1 MERSGRPVGAVT
13 RLHRRLTGGPLTR
26 GRRILVWS
34 LVALALILVLVA
46 SLTVWTER
54 QVLDTD
60 NWVETSSELLADDE
74 IRALVAAELVD
85 ALFAQQDVEQAIARR
100 LPPPLDGLAS
110 PAAGLVRQAAL
121 PAADTLLQRP
131 RILELWA
138 SANRVA
144 HAQLVAVLTG
154 NEGGA
159 VTTAEGEVVLDLG
172 DLVQRLA
179 DELGLNVQLD
189 PDAGRI
195 VIADSDQLAAAQD
208 AVEVIDALSAL
219 ILIAVAVLLVVAV
232 YLAAGFRRRALRG
245 IGVGLILVGVVLLV
259 VQRLIGNALVDRL
272 TSEVTQPAGIRVW
285 VIGTAILRDICI
297 GLVAYGLV
305 LLLGALLA
313 GPTRP
318 ARWIRRKLA
327 PTLRERPWAA
337 YGVVALVFLLVLLWG
352 PGEATRQL
360 VGVIVLAVLV
370 CLGVWALRRETLREF
385 PPPPPGAT

>member
-34 LVALALILVLVA
+34 LVALALVLVLVA

-85 ALFAQQDVEQAIARR
+85 ALFAPQDVEQAIARR
-100 LPPPLDGLAS
+100 LPPPLEGLAS

-352 PGEATRQL
+352 PGEATRQV

-385 PPPPPGAT
+385 PPPPPGAS